1 MSFQEGD
8 QVLVWDDNNPK
19 GISRKL
25 HPRWIGPFTVLNRS
39 GAYVYEILYKGKKKV
54 VHARR
59 LIEYQQYLLE
69 DWEKQPA
76 SAEDT
81 KEKEREEPAELIDP
95 EDGRLDEMI
104 DLDPPE
110 PQVLSKKEARE
121 AGLKVDRFYFM
132 KLKKELL
139 VVKIVSTE
147 PLCVQ
152 FYRSTSKPSATRV
165 YLPVWWNDLMDEE
178 DWSAQNNK
186 NLPAGFEP
194 LTRKIKLV
202 DLLRVKRFALVK
214 RSEHDIPG
222 GKIPARPYKEA
233 KEWLEKREAYFQG
246 VGGRDH
252 TLLKADIM
260 SGGKRLEKSK
270 KKKLGKRKHK
280 KDTGSRKAHK
290 EKKRE
295 EKRRLSEIKGPKEN
309 KERAGPRRSGRTKKS
324 EWRQLLRISGFKRNE
339 LQQEPRKRAKKKAKR
354 RIMSVQPTLGQTRL
368 SAIMENAKA
377 LNTAGWRKYQDEGS
391 E

>member
-1 MSFQEGD
+1 M
-8 QVLVWDDNNPK
+8 
-19 GISRKL
+19 
-25 HPRWIGPFTVLNRS
+25 
-39 GAYVYEILYKGKKKV
+39 
-54 VHARR
+54 
-59 LIEYQQYLLE
+59 
-69 DWEKQPA
+69 
-76 SAEDT
+76 
-81 KEKEREEPAELIDP
+81 
-95 EDGRLDEMI
+95 
-104 DLDPPE
+104 
-110 PQVLSKKEARE
+110 
-121 AGLKVDRFYFM
+121 
-132 KLKKELL
+132 

-178 DWSAQNNK
+178 DWSAQNSK

-194 LTRKIKLV
+194 LTRKIKPV

-222 GKIPARPYKEA
+222 GEIPARPYKEA
-233 KEWLEKREAYFQG
+233 KEWLGKREAYFQG

-270 KKKLGKRKHK
+270 KKFQ
-280 KDTGSRKAHK
+280 KAR
-290 EKKRE
+290 EKKTQERPKKSENPHEKEARRKRTLGDQRTERE
-295 EKRRLSEIKGPKEN
+295 QE
-309 KERAGPRRSGRTKKS
+309 ARRSGRTKKS
-324 EWRQLLRISGFKRNE
+324 EWRQLLKISGFKRKE
-339 LQQEPRKRAKKKAKR
+339 LQQEPRKRAKKKTKK
-354 RIMSVQPTLGQTRL
+354 RIMTVQPTLRQTRL